1 MNNLLVA
8 ASALQHLS
16 PHDRQGWYE
25 AAMML
30 KSEFGD
36 SAFDVWD
43 EWSQQG
49 ATYNT
54 RDAHAVWKSC
64 KPAGGLTIAS
74 LYYRAKQSGWPG
86 SIEYTRPDPRI
97 RAARELARKIEQQ
110 QAEAEREALHA
121 QTAIKALHR
130 WNSYQAAYLSHEYL
144 QRKEIQPLGLRQSGA
159 ALVNPMYGANG
170 LINLQYIW
178 PNGNKRF
185 MKGAQTAGAYTPIG
199 RLGEVFYICEGYSTG
214 ATIHQITG
222 RGVLCALSVSN
233 LLLVARRAREDYP
246 AAHIIIA
253 ADNDRHLPS
262 NPGVTTAR
270 EAALA
275 IGAEVVIPE
284 FPAGHPGTDWNDY
297 YLMEQEA
304 AQ

>member
-36 SAFDVWD
+36 SAFDIWD

-54 RDAHAVWKSC
+54 RDARAVWKSC

-74 LYYRAKQSGWPG
+74 LYYHAKQSGWPG

-110 QAEAEREALHA
+110 QAEAEREALYA

-130 WNSYQAAYLSHEYL
+130 WNSYQAANSSHGYL
-144 QRKEIQPLGLRQSGA
+144 QRKHIEPLSLRQSGN
-159 ALVNPMYGANG
+159 ALVVPVYSLNN
-170 LINLQYIW
+170 LVNLQYIW
-178 PNGNKRF
+178 LDGTKRF
-185 MKGAQTAGAYTPIG
+185 MKDGQVEGAYTPIG
-199 RLGEVFYICEGYSTG
+199 ELGDDFYICEGYSTG

-222 RGVLCALSVSN
+222 RGVLCALSVGN
-233 LLLVARRAREDYP
+233 LMSVALQAREGYP

-253 ADNDRHLPS
+253 ADNDRNIS
-262 NPGVTTAR
+262 NNPGITASR
-270 EAALA
+270 KAALA
-275 IGAEVVIPE
+275 IRGEVIIPE
-284 FPAGHPGTDWNDY
+284 FPAGHLGTDWNDY

-304 AQ
+304 RQ